1 MVEEDKEN
9 KEEEDKKDKEEDRED
24 EKEEEEAEKE
34 EINDVSDVE
43 KDKERESE
51 VLDSEEKSEK
61 DYKEDLVKNNEDNKE
76 KVIEDNEA
84 EADEKVTGEQEKD
97 MDKQLKKIFLVIGF
111 LALIFLGVFLF
122 INSVRHFNYKGIDF
136 DVVKEGELILYR
148 TALPVKHSTGTG
160 KVILTEYNFYLR
172 NDPRKLKDLPF
183 DGEFSLKENLVMN
196 FTENF
201 NCDGDGVIAVAN
213 LMNLFNL
220 LKTNVTTDEDSECDP
235 EGGYTFLRLQS
246 GNETSIEQF
255 NTNCYNLNINNCEVL
270 EVTEKYMV
278 EIISELNKIL

>member
-9 KEEEDKKDKEEDRED
+9 KEEEDKKDKEENRED
-24 EKEEEEAEKE
+24 EKEEEEDEKE
-34 EINDVSDVE
+34 EVNKVSDVE
-43 KDKERESE
+43 EDKERASESP
-51 VLDSEEKSEK
+51 DSEGN
-61 DYKEDLVKNNEDNKE
+61 DKEDVVKDDEDNKE
-76 KVIEDNEA
+76 KVIEDDEA
-84 EADEKVTGEQEKD
+84 EADEKVIGEQEKD
-97 MDKQLKKIFLVIGF
+97 MDKQLKRIFFVIGF

-136 DVVKEGELILYR
+136 DVVKEGELILYK

-172 NDPRKLKDLPF
+172 NDPRKLENIPF
-183 DGEFSLKENLVMN
+183 DGEFNLKENLVMN

-201 NCDGDGVIAVAN
+201 NCDGDGIIAIAN

-220 LKTNVTTDEDSECDP
+220 LKTNVTTDEGSVCDSE
-235 EGGYTFLRLQS
+235 EKYTFLRLQS
-246 GNETSIEQF
+246 GDETSIEQF
-255 NTNCYNLNINNCEVL
+255 SSSCYNLNINNCEVL